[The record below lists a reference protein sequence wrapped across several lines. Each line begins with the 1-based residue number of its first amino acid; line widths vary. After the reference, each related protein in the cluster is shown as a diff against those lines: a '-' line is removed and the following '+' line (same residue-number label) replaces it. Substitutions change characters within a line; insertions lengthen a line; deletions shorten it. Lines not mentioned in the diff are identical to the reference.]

1 MPTVYTSICHLKWQ
15 CHKKSGSIMALKSQT
30 RFFISATYGLRF
42 LTAFVQLLQFLHIL
56 LVIVKLIFIHWKPW
70 ESRHS
75 FGCSCH
81 HRQSAGDESICT
93 VCHSLLS
100 RIFWHTVLSVLYMQC
115 FGFVRYLLYYY
126 ADPSSYFSPCGSGG
140 GGG

>member
-1 MPTVYTSICHLKWQ
+1 
-15 CHKKSGSIMALKSQT
+15 MALKSQT

-81 HRQSAGDESICT
+81 HRQSAGDESILYAT
-93 VCHSLLS
+93 VCCQEFFDILYSVYS
-100 RIFWHTVLSVLYMQC
+100 VCCTCNVSDSYGTYCIIMRIQVPIFVL
-115 FGFVRYLLYYY
+115 
-126 ADPSSYFSPCGSGG
+126 CGSGG

>member
-1 MPTVYTSICHLKWQ
+1 
-15 CHKKSGSIMALKSQT
+15 MALKSQT

-81 HRQSAGDESICT
+81 HRQSAGDESILYAT
-93 VCHSLLS
+93 VCCQEFFDILY
-100 RIFWHTVLSVLYMQC
+100 SVYLLYMQC

-126 ADPSSYFSPCGSGG
+126 ADPSSYFSLCGSGG

>member
-1 MPTVYTSICHLKWQ
+1 
-15 CHKKSGSIMALKSQT
+15 MALKSQT
-30 RFFISATYGLRF
+30 RFFISARYGLRF

-81 HRQSAGDESICT
+81 HRQSAGDESILYAT
-93 VCHSLLS
+93 VCCQEFFDILY
-100 RIFWHTVLSVLYMQC
+100 SVYLLYMQC

>member
-1 MPTVYTSICHLKWQ
+1 
-15 CHKKSGSIMALKSQT
+15 MALKSQT
-30 RFFISATYGLRF
+30 RFFISARYGLRF

-93 VCHSLLS
+93 VCHSLFKNFLTYCTQCTVHAMF
-100 RIFWHTVLSVLYMQC
+100 RIRTVPTVLL
-115 FGFVRYLLYYY
+115 
-126 ADPSSYFSPCGSGG
+126 CGSKFLLFSMWIRGG
-140 GGG
+140 GGGKNNL

>member
-1 MPTVYTSICHLKWQ
+1 
-15 CHKKSGSIMALKSQT
+15 MALKSQT
-30 RFFISATYGLRF
+30 RFFISARYGLRF

-81 HRQSAGDESICT
+81 HRQSAGDESILYAT
-93 VCHSLLS
+93 VCCQEFFDILY
-100 RIFWHTVLSVLYMQC
+100 SVYLLYMQC

-126 ADPSSYFSPCGSGG
+126 ADPSSYFCSMWIRGG